1 VSGEERGIAGARA
14 AALREAAVILAL
26 GLAAVVWLIP
36 AQTTSGP
43 VLGLSPAFLPTLCA
57 VAIIALTVVGLALRL
72 WQPEPLRPERLSA
85 VWPAAM
91 VAGVAIA
98 GVLVL
103 QLAGR
108 FLCGLVIMVLGLA
121 VLGERRIPVLLIT
134 LAGTCLVLGAVFQVW
149 R

>member
-1 VSGEERGIAGARA
+1 VSGKERGIAGARA

-26 GLAAVVWLIP
+26 GLAAVRLIP

-57 VAIIALTVVGLALRL
+57 AAIIALTVVGLALRL
-72 WQPEPLRPERLSA
+72 WQPEPLRPERLAA

-91 VAGVAIA
+91 VACVAIA

-103 QLAGR
+103 QFAGR
-108 FLCGLVIMVLGLA
+108 FLCGLAIMVLGLA
-121 VLGERRIPVLLIT
+121 VLGERRIPVVLMT
-134 LAGTCLVLGAVFQVW
+134 LAGTCLVLGLVFQVW